1 MKSTLP
7 LMYIERREH
16 VVTYGQTILLHNL
29 VYPHQLYPSRSF
41 GVSSEQFYMHA
52 RIAATLVLYYYIH
65 VHLML
70 NNGPIKSGA

>member
-52 RIAATLVLYYYIH
+52 RIVATLVLYYIH